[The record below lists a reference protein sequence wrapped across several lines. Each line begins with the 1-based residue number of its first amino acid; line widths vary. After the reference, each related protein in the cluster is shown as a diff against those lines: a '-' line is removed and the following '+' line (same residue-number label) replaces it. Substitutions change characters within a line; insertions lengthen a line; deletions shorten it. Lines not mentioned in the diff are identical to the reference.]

1 MITMYTT
8 SLIVYTT
15 KDLEEVDSTI
25 IKVTT
30 IGLEEETEEA
40 TSDPK
45 DVVINYTCRRNLLL
59 YLFVEN
65 PSALFIRRKATS
77 QRIIVKKIRKLRRI
91 DLEGGIKILIVIL
104 ILLLLTLKVL
114 TKIIRI
120 IIPLLYLLKFRTT
133 KTIRITT

>member
-1 MITMYTT
+1 MITTYTT

-25 IKVTT
+25 IEATT

-45 DVVINYTCRRNLLL
+45 DVVINYTRRCNLLL
-59 YLFVEN
+59 YPFIEN

-77 QRIIVKKIRKLRRI
+77 QRIIVKKIRKLRRTG
-91 DLEGGIKILIVIL
+91 LRGGIRTLTTTL
-104 ILLLLTLKVL
+104 TLLLLILKAL
-114 TKIIRI
+114 TRTTKIILFLS
-120 IIPLLYLLKFRTT
+120 P
-133 KTIRITT
+133 